1 MRRWLKRVALCK
13 AILVAT
19 LSLSGSAARAQ
30 APCLTPP
37 PCCTP
42 ATPNTNCPT
51 IPPINQFPPSAEGI
65 GQPGQ
70 TTQPGFANQGAP
82 TGDLASL
89 PPLTGGAGIG
99 SSAELDPGY
108 IDLAAPR
115 TQVRIRFDSTY
126 GDNRPDRA
134 DFFYP
139 KCGCFQAMGQTNAHG
154 PPLAE
159 TSVDAQELMFYGEY
173 AFNERISSFVEIPIR
188 YINPNI
194 NANASGLSDVN
205 FGFKYAMLYSPE
217 RILTFQL
224 RTYAPSGE
232 PSLGLGTNNWWLEPA
247 LLFQKQLSPRMEL
260 LGELR
265 DSIPFATDDFAGNV
279 LRYGIG
285 VSYTVYSGCHVRVTP
300 ITELVGWTVLSGKE
314 FSTDLPGDGVKNAAG
329 DTIVNAKFGV
339 RFNFGDESDGG
350 TFLSHSDFYVGYGR
364 ALTGTVWYKDILRVE
379 YRLRF

>member
-1 MRRWLKRVALCK
+1 MRCWLKQVAICE

-19 LSLSGSAARAQ
+19 LGLSGSAARAQ

-42 ATPNTNCPT
+42 PKANTDCPT
-51 IPPINQFPPSAEGI
+51 APIYQFPPMAEGI

-70 TTQPGFANQGAP
+70 VAPPGSMDQG
-82 TGDLASL
+82 TGTGELASL

-115 TQVRIRFDSTY
+115 TQVRIRFDAMY

-139 KCGCFQAMGQTNAHG
+139 KCGCFQALGQRDAHG
-154 PPLAE
+154 PPLPE
-159 TSVDAQELMFYGEY
+159 TNVDAQELMFYGEY
-173 AFNERISSFVEIPIR
+173 AFGERFSSFVEIPIR
-188 YINPNI
+188 YINPDV

-224 RTYAPSGE
+224 RATAPSGE
-232 PSLGLGTNNWWLEPA
+232 PTLGLGTNNWWLEPA
-247 LLFQKQLSPRMEL
+247 FLFEKQLSPRMAL
-260 LGELR
+260 LGEFR
-265 DSIPFATDDFAGNV
+265 DSIPVAPTDDFAGNV

-285 VSYTVYSGCHVRVTP
+285 VSYMVYSGCHVRVTP

-314 FSTDLPGDGVKNAAG
+314 FSTDLPGSGVKSAAG

-339 RFNFGDESDGG
+339 RFNFGDQSDGG

-364 ALTGTVWYKDILRVE
+364 ALTGDVWYKDILRVE